1 MANYQSSNPITP
13 LGGNGALPA
22 LPAATI
28 TPPQLANP
36 ADRTQELLARTQE
49 SVDRGF
55 QAQASVLSSAA
66 ELGQAAAANRT
77 QNGPAQVFSGMLSA
91 IGAGFTLYGELDMQ
105 KKQREA
111 ELARARAE
119 QASAEEQA
127 RAEALLAQQESVKA
141 QIEIELTETAQ
152 DLLEEVGSS
161 TFSQGNITTRRQLAR
176 SLITESGLSPV
187 QQAGLFRFF
196 NNEIDSVQ
204 TGLNTRLIT
213 QYEEVQDNTLQVQK
227 TALLSDV
234 GSLVVGLV
242 AGNPASVN
250 PESIGQQV
258 NTTINRFF
266 EQNPNIPYVDQL
278 ALVAEVY
285 GAVNVAYEKYGIRT
299 TEINV
304 RQQLLGEAITE
315 YQSIMAQTQGNTEAR
330 RLGIEALTA
339 RYASLGLSGIN
350 WGSIE
355 YTDAQRAADNA
366 ARTTAN
372 RTLQDE
378 ALRNDPVLQ
387 EFQSAVA
394 LESAYQIFS
403 NPGRLGAEI
412 ARLEDSE
419 DTLDQAT
426 LYYVE
431 LLTSTRDEL
440 AEIHADEGQVRIQRQ
455 ELYAE
460 YQQILDQVDPTG
472 RLGPMTMSQP
482 DIQRVIQLADSALAR
497 NEISAETRDQLVNV
511 VRTQLVELD
520 NQETE
525 LARRANALSLG
536 LDGTGIS
543 PLSLTD
549 YDSNMPRIRQRAAAA
564 TSLVEQRQRENQL
577 TQPPGPANF
586 SAGPMLSTPPIV
598 PLATNSDGV
607 TFPTAATNLN
617 GVRITSG
624 YGPRQSPTSGAS
636 SEHRGID
643 LAIPGNIR
651 TIGGGTVVQVR
662 TGDNGGY
669 GGTVIVRTPDG
680 FLEQYSHLRSL
691 HVEVGQIIAPG
702 ADIGIMGGG
711 AGDPHAGTSTGRH
724 LHFAVMK
731 PGTTDE
737 QTYNHDMYMDPMD
750 YMTMRQHQVPS
761 APGVGRPANSP
772 SPANNNPLSR
782 GQQLWQSLFMTNPVT
797 NTPVQARGNATAGGT
812 GGGPGIQNNV
822 TPYNQA
828 LASTRRNPYREGSVR
843 NDGEANHGYQA
854 LRTDRNLRVAVHQ
867 TASALGIPSQWLAD
881 LIDYETAGTWDAG
894 VTNGLGC
901 VGLQFCPGGELDE
914 VANEFGGN
922 RDAARRHLIEIGL
935 DGQLEYLK
943 RYFLRYANGG
953 RDLTTIGALYA
964 GWNGGPSRIRN
975 PNSLPSDGPA
985 ASRGAQEHGSPLN
998 HHLMQFGRRVGRRY
1012 DLRSSTRG
1020 ADIGHT
1026 HTTAVNGCPICNE
1039 QLGKGMFTPH
1049 IGDIA

>member
-127 RAEALLAQQESVKA
+127 RAEVLLAQQESVKA
-141 QIEIELTETAQ
+141 QIEMELSEVAQ

-161 TFSQGNITTRRQLAR
+161 TFSQGSIATRRQLAR
-176 SLITESGLSPV
+176 SMITESGLSPV
-187 QQAGLFRFF
+187 QQAQLTRFF
-196 NNEIDSVQ
+196 NDEIDSVQ
-204 TGLNTRLIT
+204 SGLNTRMIA
-213 QYEEVQDNTLQVQK
+213 QYEEIQDQTLGIQK
-227 TALLSDV
+227 GALLSNIN
-234 GSLVVGLV
+234 GLIVGLV

-250 PESIGQQV
+250 PESIDQQL
-258 NTTINRFF
+258 NTIYNRFF
-266 EQNPNIPYVDQL
+266 EENPNIPYVDQL
-278 ALVAEVY
+278 AIVRE
-285 GAVNVAYEKYGIRT
+285 GNDAVRQAYEKYGIRT

-304 RQQLLGEAITE
+304 RDQLLGEAIE
-315 YQSIMAQTQGNTEAR
+315 AYQNVMAQTVGNTEAR
-330 RLGIEALTA
+330 RLGIEALQA
-339 RYASLGLSGIN
+339 RFANRGLTGIN
-350 WGSIE
+350 FGSVE

-366 ARTTAN
+366 ARNTAN
-372 RTLQDE
+372 NVLQDE

-387 EFQSAVA
+387 EFVSANAAVN
-394 LESAYQIFS
+394 AYQIFS

-412 ARLEDSE
+412 SRLEGSE
-419 DTLDQAT
+419 DRLDQAT

-431 LLTSTRDEL
+431 LFTSTRDEL

-460 YQQILDQVDPTG
+460 YQSLLDG
-472 RLGPMTMSQP
+472 INGIERLGPLTMNNAETQ
-482 DIQRVIQLADSALAR
+482 QVVQLANSALAR
-497 NEISAETRDQLVNV
+497 NEISQQTYDQLVNV

-520 NQETE
+520 NQEAE
-525 LARRANALSLG
+525 LARRANALSLA

-549 YDSNMPRIRQRAAAA
+549 YDRNMPRLRERANAA
-564 TSLVEQRQRENQL
+564 TTIVEQRQRENQL

-607 TFPTAATNLN
+607 TWPAAATDLDNIR
-617 GVRITSG
+617 VTSA
-624 YGPRQSPTSGAS
+624 YGMRTHPISGGQRF
-636 SEHRGID
+636 HQGID
-643 LAIPGNIR
+643 IVIPSGDVR
-651 TIGGGTVVQVR
+651 TIAGGVVVNA
-662 TGDNGGY
+662 GNLDPNGWGQLV
-669 GGTVIVRTPDG
+669 TVRTPDG
-680 FLEQYSHLRSL
+680 FVEQFNHLGDI
-691 HVEVGQIIAPG
+691 HVSEGQTISPGTIIG
-702 ADIGIMGGG
+702 KMGSSGG
-711 AGDPHAGTSTGRH
+711 STGPH
-724 LHFAVMK
+724 LDFRVLRN
-731 PGTTDE
+731 GTPDE
-737 QTYNHDMYMDPMD
+737 SILTGNRADTMNPVD
-750 YMTMRQHQVPS
+750 YMRMRGQQVQS

-881 LIDYETAGTWDAG
+881 LIDYETAGSWDPAIP
-894 VTNGLGC
+894 NGLGC
-901 VGLQFCPGGELDE
+901 IGLQFCPNGELDE
-914 VANEFGGN
+914 VARQFGGN
-922 RDAARRHLIEIGL
+922 LDAARRHLVDIGL
-935 DGQLEYLK
+935 VGQLEYLK
-943 RYFLRYANGG
+943 KYFIRYANGG

-985 ASRGAQEHGSPLN
+985 ATRGAEIHGSPLN
-998 HHLMQFGRRVGRRY
+998 HHLMQFGNRVGRRY